1 MISTDS
7 TVQFGP
13 NLATG
18 KVARIQETGNWNSR
32 KEMDVDAVTLVI
44 IVFVVALTT
53 FVFSVLG
60 KYCGEKYLNP
70 KTRRHQRSK
79 SSRRLCYQCSC
90 GGRAEFPSRRFPRRS
105 NDGVTFNVHRN
116 CAAEAGQQG
125 PNEEIRLNTMGRP
138 VASSAAAGLAAP
150 AMGNESS
157 QTFFRL
163 GIRKEEGRDIID
175 LEGQLHRDDT
185 SPLAKTKN
193 SNQNHQNR
201 SSDFQLSKTNLACTI

>member
-1 MISTDS
+1 M
-7 TVQFGP
+7 
-13 NLATG
+13 
-18 KVARIQETGNWNSR
+18 E
-32 KEMDVDAVTLVI
+32 VDAVTLVI

-60 KYCGEKYLNP
+60 KYCGEKYLSP
-70 KTRRHQRSK
+70 KKRGHHRSK

-90 GGRAEFPSRRFPRRS
+90 GGRAEFPSRRYPRRRS

-116 CAAEAGQQG
+116 CAAEGQQA
-125 PNEEIRLNTMGRP
+125 PEEIRLNTLRP
-138 VASSAAAGLAAP
+138 VATSAAAGLAAP
-150 AMGNESS
+150 TGNESS

-185 SPLAKTKN
+185 SPLAKNHDQQKR
-193 SNQNHQNR
+193 SNEY
-201 SSDFQLSKTNLACTI
+201 QLSKNV

>member
-1 MISTDS
+1 
-7 TVQFGP
+7 
-13 NLATG
+13 
-18 KVARIQETGNWNSR
+18 
-32 KEMDVDAVTLVI
+32 MDVDAVTLVI

-60 KYCGEKYLNP
+60 KYCGEKYLSP
-70 KTRRHQRSK
+70 KTRPRHHRSK

-90 GGRAEFPSRRFPRRS
+90 GGRAEFPSRRFPRRRS

-116 CAAEAGQQG
+116 CAAAEAGQQAC

-138 VASSAAAGLAAP
+138 AASSAAGGLAAP

-185 SPLAKTKN
+185 SPLAK
-193 SNQNHQNR
+193 NQNNQTYQNR
-201 SSDFQLSKTNLACTI
+201 SSDYQLSKCFF